1 MKKTVLLLAAL
12 SLAMVVVLGGCRKQA
27 ATQDTGSSFTLLI
40 DADRAP
46 APGWYGIYDVI
57 EKETGVKVD
66 FLIYPYQAAVEQ
78 KNILLS
84 TGNYPDA
91 IGGWLVGAN
100 DVLTLSA
107 EKVIIPLENLIMNNT
122 KNVREALEVPGIRA
136 SMTLPDGHIYS
147 PPYLVE
153 EPLVSF
159 NPWINKNWLDQ
170 LGLQVPT
177 TTDELKQVLI
187 AFRDRIPNVAGQR
200 IIPFSGDPV
209 NKSLGTMA
217 GWWGVNASNGG
228 VNAGYFA
235 VINGRIESTAIREE
249 YKAAIKFFA
258 DLYKERLL
266 DPELFTQ
273 DKATWEAKG
282 KRGLYGAVM
291 GYGPGD
297 FVPDID
303 PRDRERDPSR
313 NWTGWVPLPV
323 LKAPGVA
330 NPVFRNNNNGNSL
343 FRTQFVITDKAQGA
357 RAETIMKWLD
367 ACYEPTHSFEF
378 NAGPKDKTWKVL
390 SQSASQTIYQ
400 FVDTSTW
407 TEDERQMNG
416 WGGYSVPSQPRFQ
429 RPKAVWTEQPRPGW
443 ENEYKDLDIR
453 DALYKPFLEKVTM
466 PALWFNTDDGRRVAD
481 LQTAIVSYIEQK
493 EAEWVSGQA
502 NIDAEWDAYVAQ
514 LNRLGLQELLTLKR
528 NAANL

>member
-1 MKKTVLLLAAL
+1 MKRTILLLAAL
-12 SLAMVVVLGGCRKQA
+12 LLAAGVLF
-27 ATQDTGSSFTLLI
+27 ATGAQQSRNQDTNSFTLLI
-40 DADRAP
+40 DSDRAP

-57 EKETGVKVD
+57 ERETGVKVN

-107 EKVIIPLENLIMNNT
+107 DKVIIPLENLIMNT
-122 KNVREALEVPGIRA
+122 KNVREALETPGIRA

-177 TTDELKQVLI
+177 TTDQLKQVLI

-200 IIPFSGDPV
+200 IIPFSGDPN
-209 NKSLGTMA
+209 NKALGTMA

-235 VINGRIESTAIREE
+235 VINGRIESTAIRNE
-249 YKAAIKFFA
+249 YKEAIKFFA
-258 DLYKERLL
+258 DLNRERLV

-282 KRGLYGAVM
+282 KRGLYGVVM

-297 FVPDID
+297 FCPDID
-303 PRDRERDPSR
+303 PKDKERDPSK

-323 LKAPGVA
+323 LRGPGVA
-330 NPVFRNNNNGNSL
+330 NPLFRNNNNGNSL

-357 RAETIMKWLD
+357 RAESIMKWLD
-367 ACYEPTHSFEF
+367 ACYDPIHSYEF
-378 NAGPKDKTWKVL
+378 NQGPKDKTWKIL
-390 SQSASQTIYQ
+390 SQSGGKTIYQ
-400 FVDTSTW
+400 NLDTSTW
-407 TEDERQMNG
+407 TQDERDKNG
-416 WGGYSVPSQPRFQ
+416 WSGYSVASQPRFQ

-443 ENEYKDLDIR
+443 ENEYKDLDVR

-466 PALWFNTDDGRRVAD
+466 PALWFNAADGRRVAD
-481 LQTAIVSYIEQK
+481 LQTAIVNYVEQK

-528 NAANL
+528 NAAKL